1 MSIAEKLKTIAENQ
15 AKVCN
20 AGFAAGYDTG
30 FRAGEDEGFSD
41 GYDDGYAEGY
51 GKGYGIGRAA
61 GILDGRQAEYDALWD
76 KLQPLKAGATQYAA
90 SFGQAW
96 TADIFKPKYDMTVRA
111 SIFMFAYNQIGGDLV
126 EYFERLGKKLDFSP
140 CFNANNA
147 FAYSKFTRVGGIY
160 CSTPNFQN
168 TFEGCSELETIDE
181 WGNYNEN
188 GNISGNLMNTFYG
201 CSKLK
206 NLTVKGVI
214 AASIRLSDCPLLSKA
229 SIESVITHLTD
240 ENIWAT
246 ATFSATAV
254 NNAFGSTESAEWK
267 ALIATKPTWTFSLV

>member
-1 MSIAEKLKTIAENQ
+1 MSIAEKLTTIAENQ

-61 GILDGRQAEYDALWD
+61 GILDGRQAEYDRLWD
-76 KLQPLKAGATQYAA
+76 VLQPFKAGATQYSA

-96 TADIFKPKYDMTVRA
+96 TADIFKPKYDMTVSSA
-111 SIFMFAYNQIGGDLV
+111 VYMFAFNQIGGDLV
-126 EYFERLGKKLDFSP
+126 EYFERLGKKLDFSQ
-140 CFNANNA
+140 CFNQNGTFQA
-147 FAYSKFTRVGGIY
+147 SKFTRLGGIY
-160 CSTPNFQN
+160 CTSANWYNCFN
-168 TFEGCSELETIDE
+168 GCTELETIDE
-181 WGNYNEN
+181 WGHPSGGTIN
-188 GNISGNLMNTFYG
+188 GGLTSCFSG

-214 AASIRLSDCPLLSKA
+214 SGSITLSACTLLSKA

-240 ENIWAT
+240 QNAYAT
-246 ATFSATAV
+246 ATFSKTAV

>member
-1 MSIAEKLKTIAENQ
+1 MSIAEKLTTIAENQ

-76 KLQPLKAGATQYAA
+76 TIQPYRNNATSYSA
-90 SFGQAW
+90 SFGYAW
-96 TADIFKPKYDMTVRA
+96 GADNFKPKYDVRVL
-111 SIFMFAYNQIGGDLV
+111 SGIYMFAFNRMNVDLV
-126 EYFERLGKKLDFSP
+126 AYFESLGRKLYFTECS
-140 CFNANNA
+140 NANGT
-147 FAYSKFTRVGGIY
+147 FQGSKFTRLGGIY
-160 CSTPNFQN
+160 CTTANWYNCFN
-168 TFEGCSELETIDE
+168 GCTELETIDE
-181 WGNYNEN
+181 WGHPTGGTIN
-188 GNISGNLMNTFYG
+188 GGLNNCFTG

-206 NLTVKGVI
+206 NLTVKGI
-214 AASIRLSDCPLLSKA
+214 IREGITLSACTLLSKA
-229 SIESVITHLTD
+229 SIESVIAHLTD